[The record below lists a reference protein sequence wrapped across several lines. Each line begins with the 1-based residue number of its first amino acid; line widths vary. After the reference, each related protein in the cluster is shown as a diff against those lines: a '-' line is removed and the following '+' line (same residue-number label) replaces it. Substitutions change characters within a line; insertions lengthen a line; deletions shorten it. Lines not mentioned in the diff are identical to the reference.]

1 MSPCVA
7 FWFHNNIGQA
17 VLQINFEKIS
27 LKFSKVCY
35 SVSYDF
41 LMKDLRF
48 SLIEFDLG
56 VRNMKSLVI
65 AEKPSVA
72 RDIARV
78 LGANQKNGGVL
89 EGKKYVVTW
98 ALGHL
103 ITLADPEEYD
113 KKYEKWEMSTL
124 PMMPKDMKL
133 VVIRQTG
140 KQFSVVKTQLF
151 RKDIEEIIIATD
163 AGREGELVA
172 RWILEKAGCHKP
184 IKRLWISSVTDKAI
198 KEGFANLKD
207 GHAYD
212 NLYRAAVARAEADW
226 LVGMNG
232 TRALTCKYNAQLSCG
247 RVQTPTLAMI
257 ARREEE
263 IRQFTPKE
271 YYGVSVETQ
280 DVKWTWRDEK
290 TKSFRTFS
298 REKAEEIRR
307 KTETASL
314 EVTRIEEKTKK
325 SMAPGLYDLT
335 TLQREANQK
344 YGFSAKETLNIMQ
357 RLYENHKVL
366 TYPRT
371 DSRYIGKDI
380 VPTIRE
386 RLKAC
391 GIGPYRKLAGA
402 LMNKPVQANSSFVDD
417 KKVSDHHAIIPT
429 EQFVQLDHMTNE
441 ERKIYDMVVRRFLAV
456 LYPPFEYQ
464 QVTMEAKAAGET
476 FAASGKVVKSQGWKE
491 VYEGGDQE
499 ESEEDEEKLKDQR
512 LPKMQTGQKL
522 KVLRAALNT
531 GKTKPPAR
539 FTEATLLAA
548 MENPVKFMETR
559 DKEAVKT
566 IGETGGLG
574 TVATRADIIEKL
586 FHSFMMEKKGNEI
599 HITSKA
605 KQLLELVPED
615 LKKPELTADWEMK
628 LSQIAK
634 GKIRQGDFLHEIR
647 DYTCE
652 IVDEIK
658 SGEGTF
664 RHDNLTNKVC
674 PRCGKKLL
682 AVNGKNSK
690 MLVCQDRECGYRE
703 TISRTTNARCP
714 KCHKRMEMYVKGKE
728 ETFICACGYKE
739 KLSAFQARRK
749 KEGAGVGKRDVQNY
763 LRRQQKEANEPV
775 NNAFAQALSGIKL

>member
-1 MSPCVA
+1 
-7 FWFHNNIGQA
+7 
-17 VLQINFEKIS
+17 
-27 LKFSKVCY
+27 
-35 SVSYDF
+35 
-41 LMKDLRF
+41 
-48 SLIEFDLG
+48 
-56 VRNMKSLVI
+56 MKSLVI

-78 LGANQKNGGVL
+78 LGANQKNGGIL
-89 EGKKYVVTW
+89 EGKNYVVTW

-103 ITLADPEEYD
+103 VTLADPEEYD
-113 KKYEKWEMSTL
+113 RKYEKWEMATL
-124 PMMPKDMKL
+124 PMLPKEMKL

-140 KQFSVVKTQLF
+140 RQFSVVKTQLF
-151 RKDIEEIIIATD
+151 RKDIGEIIIATD

-207 GHAYD
+207 GHDYD

-257 ARREEE
+257 AKREEE
-263 IRQFTPKE
+263 IRKFVPKE
-271 YYGVSVETQ
+271 YYGISLETQ

-298 REKAEEIRR
+298 RERAEQIKGRLENAALEITSVEKKAK
-307 KTETASL
+307 KTMT
-314 EVTRIEEKTKK
+314 
-325 SMAPGLYDLT
+325 PGLYDLT
-335 TLQREANQK
+335 TLQREANLK

-380 VPTIRE
+380 VPTIKE

-402 LMNKPVQANSSFVDD
+402 LMNKPVQVNGSFVDD
-417 KKVSDHHAIIPT
+417 KRVSDHHAIIPT

-456 LYPPFEYQ
+456 LYPASQYE

-476 FAASGKVVKSQGWKE
+476 FAASGKVIKSMGWKE
-491 VYEGGDQE
+491 VYEGGADDDL
-499 ESEEDEEKLKDQR
+499 EDEADDEKKLKDQR
-512 LPKMQTGQKL
+512 LPEMKTGTRL
-522 KVLRAALNT
+522 KILKTSLNT

-566 IGETGGLG
+566 LGETGGLG

-634 GKIRQGDFLHEIR
+634 GRIRQGDFLHQIR

-658 SGEGTF
+658 TGEGTF

-674 PRCGKKLL
+674 PQCGKKLL

-728 ETFICACGYKE
+728 ETFVCQCGYKE
-739 KLSAFQARRK
+739 KLSAFQARRQ

>member
-1 MSPCVA
+1 
-7 FWFHNNIGQA
+7 
-17 VLQINFEKIS
+17 
-27 LKFSKVCY
+27 
-35 SVSYDF
+35 
-41 LMKDLRF
+41 
-48 SLIEFDLG
+48 
-56 VRNMKSLVI
+56 MKSLVI

-78 LGANQKNGGVL
+78 LGANQKNGGIL
-89 EGKKYVVTW
+89 EGKNYVVTW

-103 ITLADPEEYD
+103 VTLADPEEYD
-113 KKYEKWEMSTL
+113 RKYEKWEMATL
-124 PMMPKDMKL
+124 PMLPKEMKL

-140 KQFSVVKTQLF
+140 RQFSVVKTQLF
-151 RKDIEEIIIATD
+151 RKDIGEIIIATD

-207 GHAYD
+207 GHDYD

-257 ARREEE
+257 AKREEE
-263 IRQFTPKE
+263 IRKFVPKE
-271 YYGVSVETQ
+271 YYGISLETQ

-298 REKAEEIRR
+298 RERAEQIKGRLENAALEITSVEKKAK
-307 KTETASL
+307 KT
-314 EVTRIEEKTKK
+314 
-325 SMAPGLYDLT
+325 MAPGLYDLT
-335 TLQREANQK
+335 TLQREANLK

-380 VPTIRE
+380 VPTIKE

-402 LMNKPVQANSSFVDD
+402 LMNKPVQVNGSFVDD
-417 KKVSDHHAIIPT
+417 KRVSDHHAIIPT

-456 LYPPFEYQ
+456 LYPASQYE

-476 FAASGKVVKSQGWKE
+476 FAASGKVIKSLGWRE
-491 VYEGGDQE
+491 VYEGGADDDL
-499 ESEEDEEKLKDQR
+499 EDDTDDEKKLKDQR
-512 LPKMQTGQKL
+512 LPEMKTGTRL
-522 KVLRAALNT
+522 KILKTSLNT

-566 IGETGGLG
+566 LGETGGLG

-634 GKIRQGDFLHEIR
+634 GRIRQGDFLHQIR

-658 SGEGTF
+658 NGEGTF

-674 PRCGKKLL
+674 PQCGKKLL

-728 ETFICACGYKE
+728 EMFVCQCGYKE
-739 KLSAFQARRK
+739 KLSAFQARRQ

>member
-1 MSPCVA
+1 
-7 FWFHNNIGQA
+7 
-17 VLQINFEKIS
+17 
-27 LKFSKVCY
+27 
-35 SVSYDF
+35 
-41 LMKDLRF
+41 
-48 SLIEFDLG
+48 
-56 VRNMKSLVI
+56 MKSLVI

-78 LGANQKNGGVL
+78 LGANQKNGGIL
-89 EGKKYVVTW
+89 EGKNYVVTW

-103 ITLADPEEYD
+103 VTLADPEEYD
-113 KKYEKWEMSTL
+113 RKYEKWEMATL
-124 PMMPKDMKL
+124 PMLPKEMKL

-140 KQFSVVKTQLF
+140 RQFSVVKTQLF
-151 RKDIEEIIIATD
+151 RKDIGEIIIATD

-207 GHAYD
+207 GHDYD

-257 ARREEE
+257 AKREEE
-263 IRQFTPKE
+263 IRKFVPKE
-271 YYGVSVETQ
+271 YYGISLETQ

-298 REKAEEIRR
+298 RERAEQIKGRLENTALEITSVEKKAK
-307 KTETASL
+307 KT
-314 EVTRIEEKTKK
+314 I
-325 SMAPGLYDLT
+325 APGLYDLT
-335 TLQREANQK
+335 TLQREANLK

-380 VPTIRE
+380 VPTIKE

-402 LMNKPVQANSSFVDD
+402 LMNKPVQVNGSFVDD
-417 KKVSDHHAIIPT
+417 KRVSDHHAIIPT

-456 LYPPFEYQ
+456 LYPASQYE

-476 FAASGKVVKSQGWKE
+476 FAASGKVIKSMGWKE
-491 VYEGGDQE
+491 VYEGGADDDL
-499 ESEEDEEKLKDQR
+499 EDEADDEKKLKDQR
-512 LPKMQTGQKL
+512 LPEMKTGTRL
-522 KVLRAALNT
+522 KILKTSLNT

-566 IGETGGLG
+566 LGETGGLG

-634 GKIRQGDFLHEIR
+634 GRIRQGDFLHQIR

-658 SGEGTF
+658 TGEGTF

-674 PRCGKKLL
+674 PQCGKKLL

-728 ETFICACGYKE
+728 ETFVCQCGYKE
-739 KLSAFQARRK
+739 KLSAFQARRQ

>member
-1 MSPCVA
+1 
-7 FWFHNNIGQA
+7 
-17 VLQINFEKIS
+17 
-27 LKFSKVCY
+27 
-35 SVSYDF
+35 
-41 LMKDLRF
+41 
-48 SLIEFDLG
+48 
-56 VRNMKSLVI
+56 MKSLVI

-78 LGANQKNGGVL
+78 LGANQKNGGIL
-89 EGKKYVVTW
+89 EGKNYVVTW

-103 ITLADPEEYD
+103 VTLADPEEYD
-113 KKYEKWEMSTL
+113 RKYEKWEMATL
-124 PMMPKDMKL
+124 PMLPKEMKL

-140 KQFSVVKTQLF
+140 RQFSVVKTQLF
-151 RKDIEEIIIATD
+151 RKDIGEIIIATD

-207 GHAYD
+207 GHDYD

-257 ARREEE
+257 AKREEE
-263 IRQFTPKE
+263 IRKFVPKE
-271 YYGVSVETQ
+271 YYGISLETQ

-298 REKAEEIRR
+298 RERAEQIKGRLENTALEITSVEKKAK
-307 KTETASL
+307 KT
-314 EVTRIEEKTKK
+314 I
-325 SMAPGLYDLT
+325 APGLYDLT
-335 TLQREANQK
+335 TLQREANLK

-380 VPTIRE
+380 VPTIKE

-391 GIGPYRKLAGA
+391 GIGPYRKLVGA
-402 LMNKPVQANSSFVDD
+402 LMNKPVQVNGSFVDD
-417 KKVSDHHAIIPT
+417 KRVSDHHAIIPT

-456 LYPPFEYQ
+456 LYPASQYE

-476 FAASGKVVKSQGWKE
+476 FAASGKVIKSLGWKE
-491 VYEGGDQE
+491 VYEGGADDDL
-499 ESEEDEEKLKDQR
+499 EDEAEDEKKLKDQR
-512 LPKMQTGQKL
+512 LPEMKTGTRL
-522 KVLRAALNT
+522 KILKTSLNT

-559 DKEAVKT
+559 DKEAAKT
-566 IGETGGLG
+566 LGETGGLG

-634 GKIRQGDFLHEIR
+634 GRIRQGDFLHQIR

-658 SGEGTF
+658 TGEGTF

-674 PRCGKKLL
+674 PQCGKKLL

-728 ETFICACGYKE
+728 ETFVCQCGYKE
-739 KLSAFQARRK
+739 KLSAFQARRQ

-763 LRRQQKEANEPV
+763 LRKQQKEANEPV
-775 NNAFAQALSGIKL
+775 NNTFAQALSGIKL